1 MTIDWWT
8 LGFQTANVAILIW
21 LLGRFFWRPV
31 AGMIEQ
37 RRTEAQQLLA
47 EAEAKRGE
55 AAAAL
60 VGVERAREGFA
71 KEREAILEAARQSAE
86 TARTAR
92 LAETAKEVTALEAA
106 AKARIEKERDAA
118 EAAWRERA
126 TQLAV
131 SIAERLAAR
140 LDGPAVRGA
149 FLDWLLDAIRRLPES
164 EREAMAQDGAALEV
178 ISAKPL
184 DPAGQEDCRA
194 RIGDA
199 FGSHPDIRFKVD
211 PALIAGLELRGP
223 HLAVHNSWRAD
234 LTQILAEMT
243 HDDRA

>member
-37 RRTEAQQLLA
+37 RRAEAQRLLA

-60 VGVERAREGFA
+60 AGVDSAREGFA

-92 LAETAKEVTALEAA
+92 LAETAKEVAALEAA

-199 FGSHPDIRFKVD
+199 FGSHPGLTFKVD
-211 PALIAGLELRGP
+211 TALIAGMELRGA
-223 HLAVHNSWRAD
+223 HLVVHNSWRAD